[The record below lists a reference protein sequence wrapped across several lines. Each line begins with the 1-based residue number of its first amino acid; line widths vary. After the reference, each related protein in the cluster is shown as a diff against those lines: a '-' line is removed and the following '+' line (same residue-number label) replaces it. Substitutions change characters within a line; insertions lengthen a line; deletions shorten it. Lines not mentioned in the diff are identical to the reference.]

1 MSSSP
6 SNSLA
11 KRSGQMPTPKLLA
24 PNASHYMQDLTFLS
38 LASTAIADAGLC
50 ALSPYLMRL
59 HQLSHLNLADTS
71 LTAAAAKPLAAVLAP
86 LATLNH
92 LDLSGNAFDVAGH
105 VALAPVLATLTE
117 LTFLD
122 NVGGKFSMRA
132 PAPPT
137 VCPPALFKLQQLGL
151 QVCAAIVAIVLI
163 HCSWSSWMC
172 KHLASLLMGPGFC
185 FKCTTQQRGVLYVN
199 GLHAD
204 ACYSCM
210 SFTWCS
216 KCLSGRL
223 SHPERYQ

>member
-1 MSSSP
+1 
-6 SNSLA
+6 
-11 KRSGQMPTPKLLA
+11 MPTPKLLA

-105 VALAPVLATLTE
+105 VVLAPVLATLTE

-122 NVGGKFSMRA
+122 NVGGKFSVRA

-151 QVCAAIVAIVLI
+151 QVCAVE
-163 HCSWSSWMC
+163 
-172 KHLASLLMGPGFC
+172 P
-185 FKCTTQQRGVLYVN
+185 
-199 GLHAD
+199 
-204 ACYSCM
+204 
-210 SFTWCS
+210 
-216 KCLSGRL
+216 RL
-223 SHPERYQ
+223 SKYRTCMHSKRFTTNAANKNIGHTVWVFHGF